1 MCNNSP
7 AELICPENGWRLNVR
22 PIPADW
28 REYID
33 SMCRRAYMHTINH
46 SARANEESHVLQIFV
61 VVANIQT
68 RSLKAEVG
76 GVPCEQQLDMG

>member
-1 MCNNSP
+1 M
-7 AELICPENGWRLNVR
+7 
-22 PIPADW
+22 
-28 REYID
+28 Y
-33 SMCRRAYMHTINH
+33 TINH